1 MGPNLRNDPLL
12 HVGHRVTPPLEGA
25 IDTHVHSA
33 PDTVPRAQD
42 DIELARSAAEAGM
55 RAIVLKNHHFPT
67 ADRAA
72 LVMRHVPG
80 ITVLGGLVL
89 NATAAG
95 GLNAEAVR
103 TSLQVGGR
111 VFWMPTIS
119 AENHLEFVA
128 GLDATAHIQTL
139 TSSRVPVPLVR
150 DGRTVAALD
159 SVLALIAEADAVL
172 ATGHLAP
179 AETLAVVDRAREL
192 GVKRIV
198 VTHPELPLVSMS
210 LDMQQ
215 HLAGLGVF
223 FERCYLDIIVNGK
236 PSEVLAAARH
246 VGVGSTILATDLG
259 QAANP
264 PATAGMAAYHD
275 RLAGAGM
282 SESEWDTMARQNPAR
297 LLGLD

>member
-1 MGPNLRNDPLL
+1 MTAPL
-12 HVGHRVTPPLEGA
+12 HGA

-67 ADRAA
+67 ADRAVLA
-72 LVMRHVPG
+72 MRYVPG

-95 GLNAEAVR
+95 GLNPEAVR
-103 TSLQVGGR
+103 TSLQIGGR
-111 VFWMPTIS
+111 VFWLPTIS
-119 AENHLEFVA
+119 AENHLAFVA
-128 GLDATAHIQTL
+128 GLDPTAHIQNL

-150 DGRTVAALD
+150 DGRTVAELD
-159 SVLALIAEADAVL
+159 PVLALIAEGDAVL

-179 AETLAVVDRAREL
+179 AETVVVVERARAL

-198 VTHPELPLVSMS
+198 VTHPELELVSMP
-210 LDMQQ
+210 LEVQQ
-215 HLAGLGVF
+215 RLAKLGVF
-223 FERCYLDIIVNGK
+223 FERCYLNVMERHNA
-236 PSEVLAAARH
+236 PEVLAAARQI
-246 VGVGSTILATDLG
+246 GVESTIFATDLG

-264 PATAGMAAYHD
+264 PATAGLAAYHD
-275 RLAGAGM
+275 CMAEAGM

-297 LLGLD
+297 LLGLA

>member
-1 MGPNLRNDPLL
+1 MKR
-12 HVGHRVTPPLEGA
+12 PLEGA

-33 PDTVPRAQD
+33 PDTIARAQD

-67 ADRAA
+67 SDRAA

-80 ITVLGGLVL
+80 IEVLGGLVL

-119 AENHLEFVA
+119 AQNHLDFVA
-128 GLDATAHIQTL
+128 GLDASAHIQKL
-139 TSSRVPVPLVR
+139 TSSRVPVPLLR
-150 DGRTVAALD
+150 DGRTVAELD
-159 SVLALIAEADAVL
+159 PVLDLIAEGDAVL

-179 AETLAVVDRAREL
+179 AETVAVVDRARTL

-198 VTHPELPLVSMS
+198 VTHPELPLVSMP
-210 LDMQQ
+210 LEVQQ
-215 HLAGLGVF
+215 RLAGLGVF
-223 FERCYLDIIVNGK
+223 FERCYLGIIEYDNA
-236 PSEVLAAARH
+236 SEVLAAARL
-246 VGVGSTILATDLG
+246 VGVDSTILATDLG

-264 PATAGMAAYHD
+264 PATVGLAAYHD
-275 RLAGAGM
+275 RMAEAGM
-282 SESEWDTMARQNPAR
+282 SESEWDTMARRNPAL